1 MLAFF
6 MLLLHEWLISPSDKF
21 WKLWSEVSFK
31 NTRITGFIKEL
42 LINYLHRDELLWSDF
57 SFWCEFLFFLSKIE
71 KELEQMTGLWGIW
84 YMMRLPGALGKAGRR
99 ETSGILLR
107 KERPTFQNGIKS
119 KHWSFSLVNHTVC
132 PLKMSRI
139 ILIHFSR
146 KKRSFIFL
154 FLPKDF

>member
-1 MLAFF
+1 

-57 SFWCEFLFFLSKIE
+57 SFWCEFLFFWVRLRKNWNKWPGS
-71 KELEQMTGLWGIW
+71 GAFGN
-84 YMMRLPGALGKAGRR
+84 MMRLPGALRKAGRR